1 MLKSEFQS
9 VAVALRRVRWVIET
23 PPNVLG
29 VIDDHWF
36 QYVTD
41 FSRVG
46 PDKGKGGKLLLLPTR
61 IHR

>member
-1 MLKSEFQS
+1 
-9 VAVALRRVRWVIET
+9 VIET